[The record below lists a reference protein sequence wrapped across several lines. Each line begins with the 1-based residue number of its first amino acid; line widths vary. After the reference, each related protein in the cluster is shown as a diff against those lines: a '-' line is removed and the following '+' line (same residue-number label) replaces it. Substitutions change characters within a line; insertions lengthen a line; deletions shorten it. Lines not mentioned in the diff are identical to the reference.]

1 MNELGDAVSSAT
13 RVILESLIT
22 YLPSV
27 ISAALLLLAGWVL
40 ARVLRALT
48 MRAALL
54 VDTLLSR
61 AMNSRTK
68 DRMRVGRSA
77 AVLGAAVY
85 WLVLVFFAAAATHLL
100 GLQTFT
106 EWLGRLIEYLPTF
119 AAGLIIIA
127 VGYILSGFTSDF
139 VRAAATRL
147 APAQR
152 EVIAR
157 LAQIAVLVAAILVGA
172 EQIGIRITF
181 LAIVAAALFL
191 AIGGGVAVAL
201 SLGARGYVSN
211 LIGAHGLRQ
220 AFEVGQRVR
229 LGGHEGRI
237 LELHATGM
245 VLETAEGRVTL
256 PGRLYHEAAIVLLTG
271 AGARDDG

>member
-1 MNELGDAVSSAT
+1 MNDLGAAVSSAT
-13 RVILESLIT
+13 RVILERLIT

-27 ISAALLLLAGWVL
+27 VGAALLLLAGWLL
-40 ARVLRALT
+40 ARILRALT

-54 VDTLLSR
+54 ADTLLSR
-61 AMNSRTK
+61 AIASRSS

-77 AVLGAAVY
+77 AVLGAVVF

-106 EWLGRLIEYLPTF
+106 DWLGRLIEYLPTF

-157 LAQIAVLVAAILVGA
+157 LAQVAVLVAAVLVGA

-191 AIGGGVAVAL
+191 AIGGGVAIAL
-201 SLGARGYVSN
+201 SLGARSYVSN
-211 LIGAHGLRQ
+211 LIGAHALRQ

-229 LGGHEGRI
+229 LAGHEGRI
-237 LELHATGM
+237 LELHATGV
-245 VLETAEGRVTL
+245 VLETDEGRVTL
-256 PGRLYHEAAIVLLTG
+256 PGRLYHDEPIVLLTG
-271 AGARDDG
+271 ADKRDHG

>member
-1 MNELGDAVSSAT
+1 MNDLGAAVSSAT
-13 RVILESLIT
+13 HVILDRLIT

-27 ISAALLLLAGWVL
+27 VGAVLLLLAGWVL
-40 ARVLRALT
+40 ARLLRALT

-54 VDTLLSR
+54 ADTLLSR
-61 AMNSRTK
+61 AIASRTT

-77 AVLGAAVY
+77 AVLGAVVF

-106 EWLGRLIEYLPTF
+106 DWLGRLIEYLPTF
-119 AAGLIIIA
+119 AAGLLIIA

-139 VRAAATRL
+139 VRAAVTRL
-147 APAQR
+147 APGQR

-157 LAQIAVLVAAILVGA
+157 LAQVAVLVAAVLVGA

-191 AIGGGVAVAL
+191 AIGGGVAIAV
-201 SLGARGYVSN
+201 SLGARSYVSN
-211 LIGAHGLRQ
+211 LIGAHALRQ

-229 LGGHEGRI
+229 LAGHEGRI
-237 LELHATGM
+237 LELHATGV
-245 VLETAEGRVTL
+245 VLETDEGRVTL
-256 PGRLYHEAAIVLLTG
+256 PGRLYHDEPIVLLTG
-271 AGARDDG
+271 ADKRGNG

>member
-61 AMNSRTK
+61 AMSSRTK

-157 LAQIAVLVAAILVGA
+157 LAQIGVLVAAILVGA
-172 EQIGIRITF
+172 EQIGI
-181 LAIVAAALFL
+181 
-191 AIGGGVAVAL
+191 
-201 SLGARGYVSN
+201 
-211 LIGAHGLRQ
+211 
-220 AFEVGQRVR
+220 
-229 LGGHEGRI
+229 
-237 LELHATGM
+237 
-245 VLETAEGRVTL
+245 
-256 PGRLYHEAAIVLLTG
+256 
-271 AGARDDG
+271 